1 MRPVLSP
8 LAVNLNISKLEGV
21 EDITVT
27 DITVTDITVLAQLC
41 AEVIT

>member
-8 LAVNLNISKLEGV
+8 LAVNLNISKLEGICL
-21 EDITVT
+21 E

>member
-8 LAVNLNISKLEGV
+8 LAVYLKISKLEGV

-27 DITVTDITVLAQLC
+27 DITVLAQFC

>member
-8 LAVNLNISKLEGV
+8 LAVNLNISKLEGI
-21 EDITVT
+21 E

>member
-8 LAVNLNISKLEGV
+8 LAVNLNVSKLEGI
-21 EDITVT
+21 EDITV
-27 DITVTDITVLAQLC
+27 TVLAQLC